1 MKRLPI
7 KNLDYEALATWLDDH
22 RQPQFR
28 TKQIFNWLYDKW
40 ATSFDEMRN
49 VPKSLREQLDN
60 AFLAC
65 SLEVVDSQ
73 TAADGTVKYLY
84 KLPDDETIESVL
96 ITAGERKTVCVSSQV
111 GCPVRCTFCA
121 TGAQGLIRNLQA
133 AEIIDQVVMACRHFG
148 ERVTN
153 VVVMGMGEPLLNYD
167 NLVQALDRM
176 DAPEALNIGARRI
189 TVSTSGIPDGIRRLA
204 DAGRQWNLALSL
216 QAVKETQR
224 ARLIPAPY
232 RYPLSEILEACQF
245 YREQTNRLI
254 TIEYTLLHGRNCSMN
269 DAERLAAI
277 AKQLHAKVNLIPC
290 NPTVSKSRAPSASE
304 THKFLEILT
313 RQGVNATIRR
323 GKGAE
328 IQAACGQLRARRPP
342 A

>member
-7 KNLDYEALATWLDDH
+7 KNLDYTALASWLDDQ

-40 ATSFDEMRN
+40 AVSFDEMRN
-49 VPKSLREQLDN
+49 IPKTLRQQLDN
-60 AFLAC
+60 EFLAC

-84 KLPDDETIESVL
+84 RLPDGETIESVL

-111 GCPVRCTFCA
+111 GCPVRCAFCA
-121 TGAQGLIRNLQA
+121 TGVKGLIRNLAA
-133 AEIIDQVVMACRHFG
+133 AEIIDQVVMACRHFE

-176 DAPEALNIGARRI
+176 DAPAALNIGARRI

-204 DAGRQWNLALSL
+204 EAGRQWNLALSL
-216 QAVKETQR
+216 HAVKETQR
-224 ARLIPAPY
+224 ARLIPAPC

-245 YREQTNRLI
+245 YQERTNRLV
-254 TIEYTLLHGRNCSMN
+254 TIEYTLLRGRNCSMD

-277 AKQLHAKVNLIPC
+277 ATQLHAKVNLIPC
-290 NPTVSKSRAPSASE
+290 NPTVSQHRAPATQE
-304 THKFLEILT
+304 THKFHEILT
-313 RQGVNATIRR
+313 RQGVNAMIRR
-323 GKGAE
+323 EKGAE
-328 IQAACGQLRARRPP
+328 ILAACGQLRARRPP